1 MWSAPVGDG
10 AKRYRGVWLV
20 SGLVMLIGAHVS
32 TAGGLPK
39 TIERGIERDCDAIQ
53 IFHQSPR
60 MWRPTAYSDE
70 DFAAFREAMEASPIK
85 AVLIHA
91 VYLVNPAS
99 KEREI
104 RRKSLASLKQAL
116 RVGDGIGAAGVV
128 LHAGARKGEPH
139 GPSVKRSGKVIR
151 EALESSERC
160 PILLENTAGTNG
172 PLGKNFDE
180 LAELV
185 EAAGGGKRLGTCID
199 CCHLFAAGFDIS
211 TPEALKLVMEEH
223 DAKVGAERLV
233 CVHVNDS
240 KVPFGANRD
249 HHANLG
255 EGELGRK
262 GLRVFLSEP
271 RFEDLPALIETAGPD
286 GHGPDRKEVR
296 TAKRLRREGLK
307 RRGTK
312 A

>member
-1 MWSAPVGDG
+1 
-10 AKRYRGVWLV
+10 
-20 SGLVMLIGAHVS
+20 MLIGAHVS
-32 TAGGLPK
+32 TGGGLPNA
-39 TIERGIERDCDAIQ
+39 IERGIERDCEAIQ
-53 IFHQSPR
+53 IFHQSPP
-60 MWRPTAYSDE
+60 MWRPTPYTDE
-70 DFAAFREAMEASPIK
+70 NFAAFREVMDDSPISS
-85 AVLIHA
+85 VVIHA
-91 VYLVNPAS
+91 VYLINAAS
-99 KEREI
+99 KEPEI

-116 RVGDGIGAAGVV
+116 RVGDGIGATGVV

-139 GPSVKRSGKVIR
+139 GPSVKRAGKVIK
-151 EALESSERC
+151 EALDSSERC
-160 PILLENTAGTNG
+160 PLLLENTAGTQG

-180 LAELV
+180 LAELI
-185 EAAGGGKRLGTCID
+185 EAAGGGKRLGTCLD

-211 TPEALKLVMEEH
+211 TPEALKLVTDEH
-223 DAKVGAERLV
+223 DAKVGAKRLV

-286 GHGPDRKEVR
+286 GRGPDRKEVL

-307 RRGTK
+307 QRR